1 MSIAHTAPASR
12 VTDRWLQRSSNFF
25 TLVWYA
31 FITSVIIWGW
41 LNRDNGYLV
50 AESGLGYVLGITGGC
65 CFLLLLTYSLRKRW
79 KRVNRVLSV
88 KFWFRFHMMLGV
100 LGPVAILFH
109 CNFRLASLNST
120 VSLYCMLFV
129 AGSGLIGRY
138 LYTRIHYGLFGE
150 KIKVHEVLKDF
161 KTIEEDILALAVLEK
176 QNGMAKVLFAAINQ
190 LVEEQG
196 HTMSVFATYR
206 SVKRAKKI
214 ERGLRKL
221 TRQLLSYHKKN
232 TESASQLK
240 EIQLKVKTHSK
251 VLLSALKKLPRL
263 QMSERLFSLWHV
275 VHIPIFILM
284 VISVLVHIWVVHMY

>member
-1 MSIAHTAPASR
+1 MSIANTASASR
-12 VTDRWLQRSSNFF
+12 VTDRWLQRSSSFF
-25 TLVWYA
+25 TFVWYA
-31 FITSVIIWGW
+31 FIASVIVWGW
-41 LNRDNGYLV
+41 LNRDSGYLV
-50 AESGLGYVLGITGGC
+50 AESGLGYMLGILGGC
-65 CFLLLLTYSLRKRW
+65 FFLLLLTYSLRKRW
-79 KRVNRVLSV
+79 KRVSRVLSV

-150 KIKVHEVLKDF
+150 KIKVHEVLRDF
-161 KTIEEDILALAVLEK
+161 KTIEEDLLALAILEK
-176 QNGMAKVLFAAINQ
+176 QNAMAKALFTAINE
-190 LVEEQG
+190 LVGEQG
-196 HTMSVFATYR
+196 HTMGVFATYR

-214 ERGLRKL
+214 EKGLRQL
-221 TRQLLSYHKKN
+221 TRNLLSYHKKN
-232 TESASQLK
+232 AVSASQLK
-240 EIQLKVKTHSK
+240 GIQLKVGTHSR

-284 VISVLVHIWVVHMY
+284 IISVLVHVWVVHMY